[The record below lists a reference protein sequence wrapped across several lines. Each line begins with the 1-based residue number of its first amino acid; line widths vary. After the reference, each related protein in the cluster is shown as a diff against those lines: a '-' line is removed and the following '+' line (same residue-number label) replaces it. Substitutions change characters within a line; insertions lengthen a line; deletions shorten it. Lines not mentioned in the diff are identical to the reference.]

1 MNPNDH
7 RQDIIRIDFTEP
19 QKAQVKQLTGK
30 DADSIELNLQEL
42 EERIAPR
49 VMLDR

>member
-1 MNPNDH
+1 MNPNNN
-7 RQDIIRIDFTEP
+7 RNDIIRIDFTDP

-30 DADSIELNLQEL
+30 DAECIELNLQEL

-49 VMLDR
+49 RVDG